1 MAKQEKMPLRKR
13 IMRVVMGIAFLIGF
27 LVFAYPTIS
36 DQWNNYRQN
45 RLISTYENV
54 VSEMN
59 ADEFEE
65 EWARAQA
72 YNRTIIYN
80 NFTIDV
86 FSGEDA
92 SMENTEYWS
101 VLNVGKDG
109 VMGYLTIPKINQTI
123 PIYHGT
129 SDEVL
134 QKAIGHHAGTTLPI
148 GGEGTHSVLAAHR
161 GLPSARL
168 FTDVDQLQEGDK
180 FYLHILDKT
189 FAYEVDQI
197 LPMVD
202 KDDLDTLAGAMQIE
216 AGKDYITLL
225 TCTPYGVN
233 SHRLLVRGHQV
244 EYFGE
249 NEKEEMTPVESTL
262 RSLQDYYMLYGI
274 LTAAILIVVFLI
286 IRKVIKFKKNRRIR
300 KKNKKDS
307 EQS

>member
-1 MAKQEKMPLRKR
+1 MANKEKMPLRRR
-13 IMRVVMGIAFLIGF
+13 IMRIVMGISFLIGF

-36 DQWNNYRQN
+36 DQWNNFRQS

-54 VSEMN
+54 VSEMSE
-59 ADEFEE
+59 DEFEE
-65 EWARAQA
+65 EWTRAQA
-72 YNRTIIYN
+72 YNRTITYN
-80 NFTIDV
+80 DFSVDV
-86 FSGEDA
+86 FSGGDA
-92 SMENTEYWS
+92 GMENTEYWS

-109 VMGYLTIPKINQTI
+109 VMGYLTIPKIEQTI

-168 FTDVDQLQEGDK
+168 FTDVDQLQVGDK

-202 KDDLDTLAGAMQIE
+202 KDDLETLAGAMQIE

-262 RSLQDYYMLYGI
+262 QSVQDYYMLYGI

-286 IRKVIKFKKNRRIR
+286 IRKVVTFRKN
-300 KKNKKDS
+300 KKNKKDAKQS
-307 EQS
+307 E